1 MIRKA
6 VASVKINEVEAL
18 AGIAKKNI
26 RFYEEQGLISPR
38 RNPENGYR
46 DYADEDVLVL
56 RRIRLLRKLDV
67 PIDEIRLM
75 LSGSHTVGDGMRRHL
90 ISLER
95 QQRNLQQA
103 MELCQE
109 LAYQDIPISQ
119 LDTESLLTRMETLEQ
134 AGTSFHDV
142 AAQDI
147 RTRYIAPVVVTAVV
161 VTFMTAL
168 SGLLLWALTISPED
182 APPIWFVLVII
193 GFFAAVGVGCVAA
206 LTQRIREIQKGEID
220 DAKKY

>member
-1 MIRKA
+1 M
-6 VASVKINEVEAL
+6 KINEVEAL

-147 RTRYIAPVVVTAVV
+147 RTRYNAPVVVTTIV
-161 VTFMTAL
+161 VTVMIAL
-168 SGLLLWALTISPED
+168 SALLLWALSLDPKQ
-182 APPIWFVLVII
+182 APPIWFVAVILGLFI
-193 GFFAAVGVGCVAA
+193 AVGVGCVTA
-206 LTQRIREIQKGEID
+206 LAQRIREIQKGEID

>member
-1 MIRKA
+1 M
-6 VASVKINEVEAL
+6 KINEVEAL

-26 RFYEEQGLISPR
+26 RFYEEQGLLSPR

-46 DYADEDVLVL
+46 DYGEEDVLVL

-147 RTRYIAPVVVTAVV
+147 KKRYIAPVAVTAVV
-161 VTFMTAL
+161 VTFMAAL

-182 APPIWFVLVII
+182 APPIWFVLVVI

>member
-1 MIRKA
+1 M
-6 VASVKINEVEAL
+6 KINEVEAL

-147 RTRYIAPVVVTAVV
+147 KKRYIAPVVVTTIV
-161 VTFMTAL
+161 VTVMIAL
-168 SGLLLWALTISPED
+168 SALLLWALSLDPKQ
-182 APPIWFVLVII
+182 APPIWFVAVILGLFI
-193 GFFAAVGVGCVAA
+193 AVGVGCVTA
-206 LTQRIREIQKGEID
+206 LAQRIQEIQKGEID

>member
-1 MIRKA
+1 M
-6 VASVKINEVEAL
+6 KINEVEAL

-26 RFYEEQGLISPR
+26 RFYEEQGLLSPR

-119 LDTESLLTRMETLEQ
+119 LDTESLLTLMETLEQ

-182 APPIWFVLVII
+182 APPIWFVLVVI

>member
-1 MIRKA
+1 M
-6 VASVKINEVEAL
+6 
-18 AGIAKKNI
+18 
-26 RFYEEQGLISPR
+26 
-38 RNPENGYR
+38 
-46 DYADEDVLVL
+46 LVL

-147 RTRYIAPVVVTAVV
+147 KKRYIAPVAVTAVV
-161 VTFMTAL
+161 VTFMAAL

-182 APPIWFVLVII
+182 APPIWFVLVVI

>member
-1 MIRKA
+1 M
-6 VASVKINEVEAL
+6 KINEVEAL

-95 QQRNLQQA
+95 QQQNLQQA

-147 RTRYIAPVVVTAVV
+147 KKRYIAPVVVTAIV
-161 VTFMTAL
+161 VTVMIAL
-168 SGLLLWALTISPED
+168 SALLLWAFSLDPEQ
-182 APPIWFVLVII
+182 APPIWFVAVILGLFI
-193 GFFAAVGVGCVAA
+193 AVGVGCVTA
-206 LTQRIREIQKGEID
+206 LAQRIREIRKGEID

>member
-1 MIRKA
+1 M
-6 VASVKINEVEAL
+6 KINEVEAL

-119 LDTESLLTRMETLEQ
+119 LDTESLLTRMETLEK

>member
-1 MIRKA
+1 M
-6 VASVKINEVEAL
+6 KINEVEAL

-26 RFYEEQGLISPR
+26 RFYEEQGLLSPR

-147 RTRYIAPVVVTAVV
+147 KKRYIAPVVVTAIV
-161 VTFMTAL
+161 VTVMIAL
-168 SGLLLWALTISPED
+168 SALLLWAFSLDPEQ
-182 APPIWFVLVII
+182 APPIWFVAVILGLFI
-193 GFFAAVGVGCVAA
+193 AVGVGCVTA
-206 LTQRIREIQKGEID
+206 LAQRIREIRKGEID

>member
-1 MIRKA
+1 M
-6 VASVKINEVEAL
+6 KINEVEAL

-103 MELCQE
+103 MELCQD

-182 APPIWFVLVII
+182 APPIWFVLVVI

>member
-1 MIRKA
+1 M
-6 VASVKINEVEAL
+6 KINEVEAL

-46 DYADEDVLVL
+46 DYGEEDVLVL

-147 RTRYIAPVVVTAVV
+147 KKRYIAPVAVTAVV

-182 APPIWFVLVII
+182 APPIWFVLVVI

>member
-1 MIRKA
+1 M
-6 VASVKINEVEAL
+6 KINEVEAL

-95 QQRNLQQA
+95 QQQNLQQA

-147 RTRYIAPVVVTAVV
+147 KKRYIAPVVVTAIV
-161 VTFMTAL
+161 VTVMIAL
-168 SGLLLWALTISPED
+168 SALLLWAFSLDPEQ
-182 APPIWFVLVII
+182 APPIWFVAVILGLFI
-193 GFFAAVGVGCVAA
+193 AVGVGCVTA
-206 LTQRIREIQKGEID
+206 LAQRIREIQKGEID

>member
-1 MIRKA
+1 M
-6 VASVKINEVEAL
+6 KINEVEVL

-147 RTRYIAPVVVTAVV
+147 KKRYIAPVAVTAVV
-161 VTFMTAL
+161 VTFMAAL

>member
-1 MIRKA
+1 M
-6 VASVKINEVEAL
+6 KINEVEVL

-90 ISLER
+90 TSLER

-147 RTRYIAPVVVTAVV
+147 KKRYIAPVVVTTIV
-161 VTFMTAL
+161 VTVMIAL
-168 SGLLLWALTISPED
+168 SALLLWALSLDPKQ
-182 APPIWFVLVII
+182 APPIWFVAVILGLFI
-193 GFFAAVGVGCVAA
+193 AVGVGCVTA
-206 LTQRIREIQKGEID
+206 LAQRIREIQKGEID

>member
-1 MIRKA
+1 M
-6 VASVKINEVEAL
+6 KINEVEAL
-18 AGIAKKNI
+18 SGIPKKNI
-26 RFYEEQGLISPR
+26 RFYEEQGLLSPR

-46 DYADEDVLVL
+46 DYGEEDVLVL

-193 GFFAAVGVGCVAA
+193 GFFAAVGVGCVTA
-206 LTQRIREIQKGEID
+206 LAQRIREIQKGEID

>member
-1 MIRKA
+1 M
-6 VASVKINEVEAL
+6 KINEVEAL

-182 APPIWFVLVII
+182 APPIWFVLVVI
-193 GFFAAVGVGCVAA
+193 GFFAAVGVGCVTA
-206 LTQRIREIQKGEID
+206 LAQRIREIQKGEID

>member
-1 MIRKA
+1 M
-6 VASVKINEVEAL
+6 KINEVEAL

-75 LSGSHTVGDGMRRHL
+75 LSGTHTVADGMRRHL

-147 RTRYIAPVVVTAVV
+147 RTRYIAPVVVTTIV
-161 VTFMTAL
+161 VTVMIAL
-168 SGLLLWALTISPED
+168 SALLLWAFSLDPEQ
-182 APPIWFVLVII
+182 APPIWFVAVILGLFI
-193 GFFAAVGVGCVAA
+193 AVGVGCVTA
-206 LTQRIREIQKGEID
+206 LAQRIREIQKGEID

>member
-1 MIRKA
+1 M
-6 VASVKINEVEAL
+6 KINEVEAL

-46 DYADEDVLVL
+46 DYGEEDVLVL

-147 RTRYIAPVVVTAVV
+147 RTRYIAPVVVTTIV
-161 VTFMTAL
+161 VTVMIAL
-168 SGLLLWALTISPED
+168 SALLLWALSLDPKQ
-182 APPIWFVLVII
+182 APPIWFVAVILGLFI
-193 GFFAAVGVGCVAA
+193 AVGVGCVTA
-206 LTQRIREIQKGEID
+206 LAQRIREIQKGEID

>member
-1 MIRKA
+1 M
-6 VASVKINEVEAL
+6 KINEVEAL

-147 RTRYIAPVVVTAVV
+147 KKRYIAPVVVTAIV
-161 VTFMTAL
+161 VTVMITL
-168 SGLLLWALTISPED
+168 SALLLWAFSLDPEQ
-182 APPIWFVLVII
+182 APPIWFVAVILGLFI
-193 GFFAAVGVGCVAA
+193 AVGVGCVTA
-206 LTQRIREIQKGEID
+206 LAQRIREIQKGEID

>member
-1 MIRKA
+1 M
-6 VASVKINEVEAL
+6 KINEVEAL

-26 RFYEEQGLISPR
+26 RFYEEQGLLSPK

-46 DYADEDVLVL
+46 DYGEEEVLVL

-75 LSGSHTVGDGMRRHL
+75 LSGTHTVADGMRRHL

-95 QQRNLQQA
+95 SQRNLQQA
-103 MELCQE
+103 ISLCQE
-109 LAYQDIPISQ
+109 LTGQDIPISQ
-119 LDTESLLTRMETLEQ
+119 LDTEGLLSQMEAMEQ
-134 AGTSFHDV
+134 SGTAFRDV

-147 RTRYIAPVVVTAVV
+147 RTRYIAPVAVTAVV
-161 VTFMTAL
+161 VTFMAAL
-168 SGLLLWALTISPED
+168 SGLLLWAFSVSPEN
-182 APPIWFVLVII
+182 APPIWFVLVLVGI
-193 GFFAAVGVGCVAA
+193 FAAVGVGCISA
-206 LTQRIREIQKGEID
+206 LTQRIQEIRKGEID

>member
-1 MIRKA
+1 M
-6 VASVKINEVEAL
+6 KINEVESL

-90 ISLER
+90 IFLER

>member
-1 MIRKA
+1 M
-6 VASVKINEVEAL
+6 KINEVEAL

-46 DYADEDVLVL
+46 DYGEEDVLVL

-147 RTRYIAPVVVTAVV
+147 KKRYIAPVVVTAVV

-168 SGLLLWALTISPED
+168 SGLLLWTLTISPED
-182 APPIWFVLVII
+182 APPIWFVLVVI

>member
-1 MIRKA
+1 M
-6 VASVKINEVEAL
+6 KINEVEAL

-46 DYADEDVLVL
+46 DYGEEDVLVL

-147 RTRYIAPVVVTAVV
+147 KKRYIAPVVVTTIV
-161 VTFMTAL
+161 VTVMIAL
-168 SGLLLWALTISPED
+168 SALLLWALSLDPKQ
-182 APPIWFVLVII
+182 APPIWFVAVILGLFI
-193 GFFAAVGVGCVAA
+193 AVGVGCVTA
-206 LTQRIREIQKGEID
+206 LAQRIQEIQKGEID

>member
-1 MIRKA
+1 M
-6 VASVKINEVEAL
+6 KINEVEAL

-26 RFYEEQGLISPR
+26 RFYEEQGLLSPK

-46 DYADEDVLVL
+46 DYGEEEVLVL

-75 LSGSHTVGDGMRRHL
+75 LSGTHTVADGMRRHL

-95 QQRNLQQA
+95 SQRNLQQA
-103 MELCQE
+103 ISLCQE
-109 LAYQDIPISQ
+109 LTGQDIPISQ
-119 LDTESLLTRMETLEQ
+119 LDTEGLLTQMEAMEQ
-134 AGTSFHDV
+134 SGTAFRDV

-147 RTRYIAPVVVTAVV
+147 RTRYIAPVAVTAVV
-161 VTFMTAL
+161 VTFMAAL
-168 SGLLLWALTISPED
+168 SGLLLWAFSVSPEN
-182 APPIWFVLVII
+182 APPIWFALVLVGI
-193 GFFAAVGVGCVAA
+193 FAAVGVGCIAA
-206 LTQRIREIQKGEID
+206 LTQRIQEIRKGEID

>member
-1 MIRKA
+1 M
-6 VASVKINEVEAL
+6 KINEVEAL

-46 DYADEDVLVL
+46 DYGEEDVLVL

-147 RTRYIAPVVVTAVV
+147 KKRYIAPVAVTAVV
-161 VTFMTAL
+161 VSFMAAL

>member
-1 MIRKA
+1 M
-6 VASVKINEVEAL
+6 KINEVEAL

-147 RTRYIAPVVVTAVV
+147 KKRYIAPVAVTAVV
-161 VTFMTAL
+161 VSFMAAL

>member
-1 MIRKA
+1 M
-6 VASVKINEVEAL
+6 KINEVEVL

-46 DYADEDVLVL
+46 DYGEEDVLVL

-147 RTRYIAPVVVTAVV
+147 KKRYIAPVAVTAVV

-182 APPIWFVLVII
+182 APPIWFVLVVI

-220 DAKKY
+220 DAKK

>member
-1 MIRKA
+1 M
-6 VASVKINEVEAL
+6 KINEVEAL

-46 DYADEDVLVL
+46 DYGEEDVLVL

-147 RTRYIAPVVVTAVV
+147 RTRYIAPVVVTAIV
-161 VTFMTAL
+161 VTVMIAL
-168 SGLLLWALTISPED
+168 SALLLWAFSLDPEQ
-182 APPIWFVLVII
+182 APPIWFVAVILGLFI
-193 GFFAAVGVGCVAA
+193 AVGVGCVTA
-206 LTQRIREIQKGEID
+206 LAQRIREIQKGEID

>member
-1 MIRKA
+1 M
-6 VASVKINEVEAL
+6 KINEVEAL

-46 DYADEDVLVL
+46 DYVDEDVLVL

-147 RTRYIAPVVVTAVV
+147 RTRYIAPVVVTTIV
-161 VTFMTAL
+161 VTVMIAL
-168 SGLLLWALTISPED
+168 SALLLWALSLDPKQ
-182 APPIWFVLVII
+182 APPIWFVAVILGLFI
-193 GFFAAVGVGCVAA
+193 AVGVGCVAA

>member
-1 MIRKA
+1 M
-6 VASVKINEVEAL
+6 KINEVEAL

-26 RFYEEQGLISPR
+26 RFYEEQGLLSPK

-46 DYADEDVLVL
+46 DYGEEEVLVL

-75 LSGSHTVGDGMRRHL
+75 LSGTHTVADGMRRHL

-95 QQRNLQQA
+95 SQRNLQQA
-103 MELCQE
+103 ISLCQE
-109 LAYQDIPISQ
+109 LTGQDIPISQ
-119 LDTESLLTRMETLEQ
+119 LDTEGLLSQMEAMEQ
-134 AGTSFHDV
+134 SGTAFRDV

-147 RTRYIAPVVVTAVV
+147 RTRYIAPVAVTAVV
-161 VTFMTAL
+161 VTFMAAL
-168 SGLLLWALTISPED
+168 SGLLLWAFSVSPEN
-182 APPIWFVLVII
+182 APPIWFVLVLV
-193 GFFAAVGVGCVAA
+193 GFFAAVGVGCIAA
-206 LTQRIREIQKGEID
+206 LTQRIQEIRKGEID

>member
-1 MIRKA
+1 M
-6 VASVKINEVEAL
+6 KINEVEAL

-46 DYADEDVLVL
+46 DYADEDVRVL

-119 LDTESLLTRMETLEQ
+119 LDTESLLTRMEALEQ

-147 RTRYIAPVVVTAVV
+147 KKRYIAPVVVTAIV
-161 VTFMTAL
+161 VTVMIAL
-168 SGLLLWALTISPED
+168 SALLLWAFSLDPEQ
-182 APPIWFVLVII
+182 APPIWFVAVILGI
-193 GFFAAVGVGCVAA
+193 FIAVGVGCVAA
-206 LTQRIREIQKGEID
+206 LTQRIREIRKGEID

>member
-1 MIRKA
+1 M
-6 VASVKINEVEAL
+6 KINEVEAL

-161 VTFMTAL
+161 VTFMAAL

-182 APPIWFVLVII
+182 APPIWFVLVVI